1 MDRKNEINDKG
12 YGLWKIY
19 VYQNGDDKNF
29 HPPAVEGNLI
39 LDNNKYSIE
48 DAETGTTL
56 LVVPAGNVAYAHNEK
71 LESHSK
77 KPKKNLIMTS
87 AFGSES

>member
-12 YGLWKIY
+12 YGFWKIY

-39 LDNNKYSIE
+39 LDNNKYSVE
-48 DAETGTTL
+48 DSNGITL

-71 LESHSK
+71 SESY
-77 KPKKNLIMTS
+77 PKKKKNVITTS